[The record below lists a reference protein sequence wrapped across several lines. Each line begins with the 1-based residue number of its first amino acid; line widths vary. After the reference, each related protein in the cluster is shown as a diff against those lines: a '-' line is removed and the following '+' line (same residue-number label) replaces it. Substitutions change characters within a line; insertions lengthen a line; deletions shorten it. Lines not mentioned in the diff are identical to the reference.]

1 MFQRQIVAT
10 CLVGALLSI
19 VAGIFLQRRQINTTA
34 YFNQPGFKLGC
45 IGFLLAFIL
54 AIILAT
60 PIEPADITKL
70 LNVLLII
77 VGILETVIG
86 GLLYIIFPNWVAEHL
101 ETEVHLL
108 YMQQLAVSHIA
119 IGVTYCVVGAQ
130 QSINEATIVLI
141 CLWGWL
147 RAAVHFYRGWPS
159 LAKNVAPLTSSD
171 PHDTNPN
178 PNHNPPPTKAH
189 NEIQNPA
196 EASLACYEL
205 MEALF
210 VPVVFLF
217 LFVCSL

>member
-19 VAGIFLQRRQINTTA
+19 VAGIFLQRRQINTTT
-34 YFNQPGFKLGC
+34 YLSQPGFKLGC

-60 PIEPADITKL
+60 PIQPADITKL

-77 VGILETVIG
+77 VGILEAVVG
-86 GLLYIIFPNWVAEHL
+86 GLIYIIFPNWVAQHL
-101 ETEVHLL
+101 ETDVHLL

-119 IGVTYCVVGAQ
+119 IGATYSVVGAQ

-147 RAAVHFYRGWPS
+147 RAAVHLYRSWA
-159 LAKNVAPLTSSD
+159 LLTKNVAPPTSSD
-171 PHDTNPN
+171 PHGTNPN
-178 PNHNPPPTKAH
+178 SSPPSAKAH

-196 EASLACYEL
+196 EASLASYEL
-205 MEALF
+205 IEALF